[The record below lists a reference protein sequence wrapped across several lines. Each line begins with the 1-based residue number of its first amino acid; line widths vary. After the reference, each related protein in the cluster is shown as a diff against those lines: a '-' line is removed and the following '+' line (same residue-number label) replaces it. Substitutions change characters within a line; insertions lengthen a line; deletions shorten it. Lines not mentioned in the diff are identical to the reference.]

1 MSRSALI
8 TGATGHLG
16 SHFVIN
22 QVGIGIDHAYVL
34 VRGESHE
41 TRQSKLIHALEQAN
55 NSYVRRRPLADI
67 MKRIT
72 IIEGDICSPQAGV
85 GAEDLISMKQRR
97 LDELWHFAASLSFED
112 RKAKYIEETNLDG
125 TKHVLEVAT
134 SAGIPQLF
142 HCSTAYTCGTRTG
155 VIKPE
160 LHPKEGPFSN
170 QYERTKCA
178 AEHYLLENCDEAGI
192 KLAIL
197 RPSVVIGNSET
208 SRPGGATTGL
218 YGLIREMHQVQHLL
232 QKSPSPIR
240 LSVLESAVVNCIPV
254 DRLMRQIDQLL
265 ESGTTEG
272 IFHLVSPGGPDNAEI
287 CTLVTRALGIEHC
300 IEVIGSHDAER
311 TPLEKLLEGRME
323 FYKSYFRAAR
333 TFAQSFPDDAAV
345 TLDEMRRFV
354 DEGVRALERVDV
366 ASLLN
371 FGLFNASDGAR
382 LNVYSTGPQNGPVA
396 LLCNAAGMPV
406 EFVRPVVQR
415 LAKTYRVIT
424 WETRGLPS
432 FYDDAERLD
441 YRMERQVRDGLEVL
455 EHFGVTSATLLGW
468 CAGTRI
474 AMDIASAWS
483 GTTTGLVL
491 MNGGYPTDPPEVTAL
506 TMNLAT
512 TMPRVASDRQYADEF
527 YQVLMGGPATSPTSD
542 DEGGVASIND
552 LIETAYESNAD
563 NIHLAS
569 LPFESAENLFVYANL
584 LKPYVDT
591 PQDLT
596 NLPDVETL
604 ILTCDGDL
612 TAHPKSSTRFAAEV
626 LVKAQCVS
634 LPFGDHFSLY
644 WDDKYIDIV
653 EEFVH
658 GCRPAT
664 VDYEPV
670 TP

>member
-1 MSRSALI
+1 MLRSALI
-8 TGATGHLG
+8 TGVTGHLG

-22 QVGIGIDHAYVL
+22 QVGIRIDHAYVL
-34 VRGESHE
+34 VRGATHE
-41 TRQSKLIHALEQAN
+41 ARLGKLVEALEQAN

-67 MKRIT
+67 MKRVT
-72 IIEGDICSPQAGV
+72 VIEGDIRAPLAGV
-85 GAEDLISMKQRR
+85 SAEDLVAMRERR

-112 RKAKYIEETNLDG
+112 RKAKYIEETNLAG
-125 TKHVLEVAT
+125 TKHVLEFAM
-134 SAGIPQLF
+134 SAGVPQLF
-142 HCSTAYTCGTRTG
+142 HCSTAYTCGTRAG
-155 VIKPE
+155 VIESE
-160 LHPKEGPFSN
+160 LHPIDGPFSN
-170 QYERTKCA
+170 EYERSKCA
-178 AEHYLLENCDEAGI
+178 AEHYLVDNCDRAGI

-218 YGLIREMHQVQHLL
+218 YGLIRELHQVQHLL
-232 QKSPSPIR
+232 QKSATPIR
-240 LSVLESAVVNCIPV
+240 LSVLESGVIDFIPV
-254 DRLMRQIDQLL
+254 DRLMRQIDRLL
-265 ESGTTEG
+265 KSGTREG
-272 IFHLVSPGGPDNAEI
+272 IFHLVSPDGLNNAEI
-287 CTLVTRALGIEHC
+287 CVLVTRALGIEPC
-300 IEVIGSHDAER
+300 IEFGGVIDGEP
-311 TPLEKLLEGRME
+311 TPLEKLLEGRMD

-333 TFAQSFPDDAAV
+333 RFAQSFPGDPGV
-345 TLDEMRRFV
+345 THDQMRRFV
-354 DEGVRALERVDV
+354 DEGVRALKRVDV
-366 ASLLN
+366 ASIMN
-371 FGLFNASDGAR
+371 FGLFHASDGAR
-382 LNVYSTGPQNGPVA
+382 LNVYSTGPQDGPVA

-415 LAKTYRVIT
+415 LAKTCRVIT

-432 FYDDAERLD
+432 FYDGAECLD
-441 YRMERQVRDGLEVL
+441 FRMERQVRDGLEVL

-491 MNGGYPTDPPEVTAL
+491 MNGGYPIDPPELTAL
-506 TMNLAT
+506 TINLAT

-527 YQVLMGGPATSPTSD
+527 YRVLMGGPAASTSLASD
-542 DEGGVASIND
+542 GDVASIND

-569 LPFESAENLFVYANL
+569 LPFESAENLFIYANL

-591 PQDLT
+591 PQDLS
-596 NLPDVETL
+596 NLPDVQTL

-644 WDDKYIDIV
+644 WDEKYIDIV
-653 EEFVH
+653 EEFVL
-658 GCRPAT
+658 GRRPADA
-664 VDYEPV
+664 DYEAA
-670 TP
+670 TR